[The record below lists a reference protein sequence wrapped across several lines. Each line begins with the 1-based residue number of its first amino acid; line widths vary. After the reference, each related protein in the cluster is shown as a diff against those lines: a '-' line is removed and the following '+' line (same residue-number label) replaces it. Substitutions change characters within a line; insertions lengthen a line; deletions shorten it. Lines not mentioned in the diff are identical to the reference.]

1 MNLSEMLDIDP
12 ELLNYVVIPLLIFFA
27 RICDV
32 SINTL
37 RIIFMLHSRKYIAT
51 FLGFFEAAIWLLAI
65 SQIFQNLGSWQTFIA
80 YAGGYAMGIFVG
92 MMIEERLAIGNVVVR
107 VITAKPA
114 DELIGFF
121 REKQMRYTSL
131 EGESGDGPVNVLF
144 TVMKRERLPVIIE
157 AIKKHNPQA
166 LYTVEGVKKV
176 GDGEIVDDR
185 GFSRRLFRLRGSR

>member
-1 MNLSEMLDIDP
+1 MNLSEMLEIDP
-12 ELLNYVVIPLLIFFA
+12 ELLNYVVIPLFIFFA

-37 RIIFMLHSRKYIAT
+37 RIIFMLHSRKYVAT

-65 SQIFQNLGSWQTFIA
+65 SQIFQNLGSWQTFLA

-114 DELIGFF
+114 DELISFF
-121 REKQMRYTSL
+121 REKHMRFTSL

-144 TVMKRERLPVIIE
+144 TVMKRERLPVILE

-176 GDGEIVDDR
+176 GDGELVDDR
-185 GFSRRLFRLRGSR
+185 GFSRRIFRLGGSR

>member
-12 ELLNYVVIPLLIFFA
+12 ELLNYVVIPLFIFFA

-51 FLGFFEAAIWLLAI
+51 ILGFFEAAIWLLAI
-65 SQIFQNLGSWQTFIA
+65 SQIFQNMGSWQTFLA

-121 REKQMRYTSL
+121 REKHMRFTSL

-176 GDGEIVDDR
+176 GDGELVDDR
-185 GFSRRLFRLRGSR
+185 GFSRRIFRLGGNR

>member
-1 MNLSEMLDIDP
+1 MNLSEVLDIDP

-37 RIIFMLHSRKYIAT
+37 RIIFMLHSRKYVAT
-51 FLGFFEAAIWLLAI
+51 ILGFFEAAIWLLAI
-65 SQIFQNLGSWQTFIA
+65 SQIFQNMGSWQTFLA

-114 DELIGFF
+114 DELITFF
-121 REKQMRYTSL
+121 KEKQMRFTSL
-131 EGESGDGPVNVLF
+131 EGKSGDGPVNVLF

-157 AIKKHNPQA
+157 AIKKYNPQA

>member
-1 MNLSEMLDIDP
+1 MNLSEILDIDP
-12 ELLNYVVIPLLIFFA
+12 ELLNYVIIPLLIFFA

-37 RIIFMLHSRKYIAT
+37 RIIFMLNGRKYTAT
-51 FLGFFEAAIWLLAI
+51 LLGFFEASIWLMAI
-65 SQIFQNLGSWQTFIA
+65 SQIFQNLGSWQTFLA

-114 DELIGFF
+114 DDLLGFF
-121 REKQMRYTSL
+121 KEKEMRYTNL
-131 EGESGDGPVNVLF
+131 AAESGDGPVNVIF
-144 TVMKRERLPVIIE
+144 TVMKRERLPSIIE
-157 AIKKHNPQA
+157 AIKRYNPQA

-176 GDGEIVDDR
+176 SDGEVVDDK
-185 GFSRRLFRLRGSR
+185 GFSRRIFRLGGGR

>member
-12 ELLNYVVIPLLIFFA
+12 ELLNYVVIPLFIFFA

-51 FLGFFEAAIWLLAI
+51 ILGFFEAAIWLLAI
-65 SQIFQNLGSWQTFIA
+65 SQIFQNLGSWQTFLA

-121 REKQMRYTSL
+121 REKHMRFTSL

-144 TVMKRERLPVIIE
+144 TVMKRERLPVILE

-166 LYTVEGVKKV
+166 MYTVEGVKKV
-176 GDGEIVDDR
+176 GDGELVDDR
-185 GFSRRLFRLRGSR
+185 GFSRRIFRLGGSR

>member
-1 MNLSEMLDIDP
+1 MNLSEVLDIDP
-12 ELLNYVVIPLLIFFA
+12 ELLNYVVIPLFIFFA

-37 RIIFMLHSRKYIAT
+37 RIIFMLHSRKYVAT

-65 SQIFQNLGSWQTFIA
+65 SQIFQNLGSWQTFLA

-121 REKQMRYTSL
+121 REKHMRFTSL

-144 TVMKRERLPVIIE
+144 TVMKRERLPVILE

-176 GDGEIVDDR
+176 GDGELVDDR
-185 GFSRRLFRLRGSR
+185 GFSRRIFRLGGNR